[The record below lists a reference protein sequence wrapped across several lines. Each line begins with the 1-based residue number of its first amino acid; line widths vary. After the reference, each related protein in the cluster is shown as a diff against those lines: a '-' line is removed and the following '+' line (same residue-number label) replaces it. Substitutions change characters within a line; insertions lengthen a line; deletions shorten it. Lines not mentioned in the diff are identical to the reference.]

1 MGANRVAQLLRA
13 ERERI
18 VELWVDEVRRDLPA
32 ALQAQRPVLREHAY
46 ELLAGLAAWVEGATE
61 KATRAFGV
69 LVENPALQALGYGMG
84 LETLIRELGQ
94 LRIVILRD
102 IFSRADAGELHESVL
117 ALAAGMDHAIADA
130 TSRFA
135 QQREDVRDRFIGI
148 LGHDLREPLSSVQ
161 ITARILGRHPKL
173 RNHTDRIE
181 QACDRMMRMVGD
193 VLDFARGHLG
203 GGIPAR
209 PAPHDLGEICRLAT
223 DEIGAANP
231 ERTLTIDLRGDLHAH
246 VDRDRVIQAMTNLL
260 SNAIQHGTG
269 SIEVCA
275 RQADDHET
283 IVTSVTSHGAPIPSQ
298 ELTRIFDPFARADA
312 ALARPGLGLGLYIVQ
327 QIALA
332 HGAQCEVTSSDEATT
347 FAIRWPRGSSET
359 RRVPGR
365 KVA

>member
-1 MGANRVAQLLRA
+1 MGADRVAELLRGDKD
-13 ERERI
+13 RL
-18 VELWVDEVRRDLPA
+18 VELWEIEVRRDLA
-32 ALQAQRPVLREHAY
+32 VALQAQRPVLREHVY
-46 ELLAGLAAWVEGATE
+46 ELLDGLAAWIEGATDHA
-61 KATRAFGV
+61 KRAFAV
-69 LVENPALQALGYGMG
+69 LVEVPALQALGYGVG
-84 LETLIRELGQ
+84 LETLVRELGQ
-94 LRIVILRD
+94 LRLVILRD
-102 IFSRADAGELHESVL
+102 AFARVDAAELHDSIL

-148 LGHDLREPLSSVQ
+148 LGHDLRDPLTMVQ

-173 RNHTDRIE
+173 KAHADRIE
-181 QACDRMMRMVGD
+181 GACDRMLRMVGD

-209 PAPHDLGEICRLAT
+209 PAPQDLGELCRIAA
-223 DEIGAANP
+223 EEVAAANP
-231 ERTLTIDLRGDLHAH
+231 DRPISVELQGDLHAN
-246 VDRDRVIQAMTNLL
+246 VDRDRMMQAMANLL

-269 SIEVCA
+269 PIEVCA
-275 RQADDHET
+275 RGEHDT

-298 ELTRIFDPFARADA
+298 ELARIFDPFARADA
-312 ALARPGLGLGLYIVQ
+312 AMGRPGLGLGLYIVQ

-332 HGAQCEVTSSDEATT
+332 HGAHCEVESTPKGTT
-347 FAIRWPRGSSET
+347 FAIRWPRGSTES